1 MKIDE
6 LKPARG
12 SRRRRRRRGRG
23 WGSGRG
29 AYSGRG
35 RKGQSARS
43 GAGPRPGF
51 EGGQTILTKRLP
63 FRRGVRAGGVSHA
76 GGLRRLKYAPVN
88 LKALNRFP
96 ADTEVT
102 PRQLLEARL
111 IKRGPVKILGTGALD
126 RPLTI
131 KAHAFSK
138 TAMAAIEKAG
148 GRAEAVFS
156 LATSYFCCEQGHA
169 GEGEARRGLRYDGPC
184 RRVKGERRDAER
196 CWKRGTNAPLSLR
209 RSRVLHLSTILASFI
224 LRTFLV
230 SYSGVLENLGKAFK
244 LAYAKPLRCIA

>member
-102 PRQLLEARL
+102 PRHLFEARL
-111 IKRGPVKILGTGALD
+111 IQRGPVKILGSGALD
-126 RPLTI
+126 RPLRI

-138 TAMAAIEKAG
+138 TAMAEIAEV
-148 GRAEAVFS
+148 GRLSAADV
-156 LATSYFCCEQGHA
+156 HA
-169 GEGEARRGLRYDGPC
+169 G
-184 RRVKGERRDAER
+184 
-196 CWKRGTNAPLSLR
+196 
-209 RSRVLHLSTILASFI
+209 
-224 LRTFLV
+224 
-230 SYSGVLENLGKAFK
+230 
-244 LAYAKPLRCIA
+244 

>member
-12 SRRRRRRRGRG
+12 SRRRRRRAGRG

-29 AYSGRG
+29 GYSGRG

-76 GGLRRLKYAPVN
+76 GGLPRLRYAPVN
-88 LKALNRFP
+88 LEALNRFP
-96 ADTEVT
+96 ANTEVT
-102 PRQLLEARL
+102 PRQLLDARL
-111 IKRGPVKILGTGALD
+111 IKRGPVKILGTGTLD

-138 TAMAAIEKAG
+138 TAMMAIEKAG
-148 GRAEAVFS
+148 GRAEVI
-156 LATSYFCCEQGHA
+156 QDA
-169 GEGEARRGLRYDGPC
+169 GR
-184 RRVKGERRDAER
+184 
-196 CWKRGTNAPLSLR
+196 TN
-209 RSRVLHLSTILASFI
+209 
-224 LRTFLV
+224 
-230 SYSGVLENLGKAFK
+230 
-244 LAYAKPLRCIA
+244 